1 MRTYLVSAVELL
13 SHKSHNVT
21 TEEST
26 EQELVMLRT
35 TLVAHV
41 VCGAAEYKKGRETTK
56 RGKQTQS
63 ERQLVP
69 LRYATHSAE

>member
-41 VCGAAEYKKGRETTK
+41 VRGAAEYKKGRETK